1 MESDAQS
8 LTREQQADK
17 LLQEGLVADRDELLM
32 RLDHIGF
39 YRMNGYAHT
48 FRERGDNG
56 RPCPDSSPA
65 RHCAM
70 CGTATASTAV

>member
-17 LLQEGLVADRDELLM
+17 LLQEGLAADRDELLM

-56 RPCPDSSPA
+56 AALPRFRPG